1 MAKIDLGIRIYPH
14 GGGMIAVKKKIC
26 LIGSFGVGKTSLI
39 ERFVYNRYDEK
50 YLTTIGVKIS
60 QKILAPIKDP
70 HDGKMIQHTFL
81 IWDIAGLEKFD
92 SVVKNYF
99 RGAAGALAVA
109 DLTRPETIEHLSE
122 FCQRFKSES
131 AHAVLIILGN
141 KLDIF
146 NEDKKT
152 HSDLKTVADQYA
164 TECLLTSAK
173 TGIHVNDAFSALSYK
188 IGSIK

>member
-1 MAKIDLGIRIYPH
+1 M
-14 GGGMIAVKKKIC
+14 GGKMTAVKKKIC
-26 LIGSFGVGKTSLI
+26 LIGSFAVSKTSLI

-60 QKILAPIKDP
+60 QKVLAPIEDP
-70 HDGKMIQHTFL
+70 QSGKMIQHTFL
-81 IWDIAGLEKFD
+81 IWDIAGLEKFGG
-92 SVVKNYF
+92 VVKNYF

-109 DLTRPETIEHLSE
+109 DLTRPETIAHLSE
-122 FCQRFKSES
+122 FCQRFKTES
-131 AHAVLIILGN
+131 PHAFLVILGN

-152 HSDLKTVADQYA
+152 LSDLNKVADRNA

-173 TGIHVNDAFSALSYK
+173 TGKHVNEAFSTLSLK

>member
-1 MAKIDLGIRIYPH
+1 MASTSS
-14 GGGMIAVKKKIC
+14 VKKKIC
-26 LIGSFGVGKTSLI
+26 LLGSFAVGKTSLV
-39 ERFVYNRYDEK
+39 ERFVHNRFDEK

-60 QKILAPIKDP
+60 QKALPP
-70 HDGKMIQHTFL
+70 VQEPTSSKMIQHTFL

-92 SVVKNYF
+92 KVATNYF
-99 RGAAGALAVA
+99 RGAAAALAVA
-109 DLTRPETIEHLSE
+109 DLTRPETIAHLSE
-122 FCQRFKSES
+122 FCQRFKTES
-131 AHAVLIILGN
+131 PHAFLVILGN

-152 HSDLKTVADQYA
+152 LSALTEVADRNA

-173 TGIHVNDAFSALSYK
+173 TGKHVNEAFSNLSLK